1 MGEIDTI
8 AAIATPLGTGG
19 IGIVRISGPDAFGT
33 AERIVRLAKGGRVSS
48 LAGYTCAYGLA
59 ADQEGPIDEVIVTA
73 FRGPHSYTGEDIV
86 EISAHGGVYLMDRL
100 LNACCKNGA
109 RPALAGEFTKRAF
122 LNGKLDLT
130 QAEAVIDLISAHGG
144 QAARAALS
152 ARGGALYRCVG
163 EIADRLTYFAAHL
176 SAWIDY
182 PEEEI
187 EAVDPNAL
195 QCDLAKCL
203 QRLDSLAGSYE
214 TGRLVREGIE
224 TVIVGRPNVGKSSLM
239 NLMTGVK
246 RSIVSDIPGTT
257 RDLVSDTVL
266 CGGFV
271 FHLTDTAGI
280 RKPDDPIE
288 QEGVGL
294 ALEQIERAQL
304 VLAVFD
310 GSEPLTGDDRRVM
323 EACRG
328 LNALALVNK
337 ADLTQVLDAQAFAS
351 DFKRVLLISAHDT
364 NIIKP
369 LTEALTEMVGL
380 GAFDSSAAIVA
391 NTRQRAAVMAAAGEL
406 REAVEALEN
415 GVSYDAV
422 AVCIERALDALL
434 ELTGKR
440 ASQAVVDSVFSR
452 FCVGK

>member
-1 MGEIDTI
+1 M
-8 AAIATPLGTGG
+8 
-19 IGIVRISGPDAFGT
+19 
-33 AERIVRLAKGGRVSS
+33 
-48 LAGYTCAYGLA
+48 
-59 ADQEGPIDEVIVTA
+59 
-73 FRGPHSYTGEDIV
+73 
-86 EISAHGGVYLMDRL
+86 
-100 LNACCKNGA
+100 
-109 RPALAGEFTKRAF
+109 
-122 LNGKLDLT
+122 
-130 QAEAVIDLISAHGG
+130 
-144 QAARAALS
+144 
-152 ARGGALYRCVG
+152 
-163 EIADRLTYFAAHL
+163 
-176 SAWIDY
+176 
-182 PEEEI
+182 
-187 EAVDPNAL
+187 
-195 QCDLAKCL
+195 
-203 QRLDSLAGSYE
+203 
-214 TGRLVREGIE
+214 REGIE

-271 FHLTDTAGI
+271 FRLTDTAGI

-337 ADLTQVLDAQAFAS
+337 ADLMQVLDAQAFAS
-351 DFKRVLLISAHDT
+351 DFKRVLSISAHDT
-364 NIIKP
+364 NIMKP
-369 LTEALTEMVGL
+369 LTEVLTEMVGL

-440 ASQAVVDSVFSR
+440 AAQAVVDSVFSR